1 MFSTDYFI
9 ETFQAGKKYWVN
21 SFVTDDKLKAE
32 LNSFVD
38 RQTDFTKQ
46 MIKTSQTVFEKSA
59 NEVIKAMNVPKK

>member
-9 ETFQAGKKYWVN
+9 ETFQAGKKYFVN

-38 RQTDFTKQ
+38 RQTEFTKQ
-46 MIKTSQTVFEKSA
+46 MIKTSQTVFEKTA
-59 NEVIKAMNVPKK
+59 NEFLKATNVPKK